1 MEIVPLPEVHWK
13 GQMKFTLL
21 EREGYWGLFKQ
32 EFYCDGKNK
41 QPIKKCWYCVIKI
54 ITQVPM
60 NIKNSSIKFESKENT
75 IGSSAGGL
83 AYWTYSEEG
92 KSKINGPSGI
102 QMAKDKFDQCVKKFK
117 ITNTNESSCRKK

>member
-1 MEIVPLPEVHWK
+1 MIVPLPKFHWK

-32 EFYCDGKNK
+32 EFYCDGKSK
-41 QPIKKCWYCVIKI
+41 PPIKKCWYCVIKI

-60 NIKNSSIKFESKENT
+60 NIKDSTIKFESKENT

-83 AYWTYSEEG
+83 AYWTYSQEG
-92 KSKINGPSGI
+92 TLSSDGCSGLDIAHTKYLIVVNKFNKKSK
-102 QMAKDKFDQCVKKFK
+102 K
-117 ITNTNESSCRKK
+117 